1 MALNKPEPGDMD
13 GDGFRVPVK
22 AGEVIPSVVL
32 DIDDN
37 NPNVGSKASGV
48 QNNAAG
54 PEDPNLEAISGY
66 AVYDDKGQPT
76 YLDNSTVL
84 AMYINKLG
92 SAKIK
97 NLKQKYAAA
106 GLYDDPVNGTLG
118 TSDKL
123 ISLVASALNYQ
134 QISGTKLPLDAAVSE
149 AIKADVA
156 TGAAGGTSRTSG
168 SLTARPSAAAEIQ
181 DTFNTML
188 GEPAPKSAVDAYY
201 KELNALEM
209 SRISKAKTIKGVDVT
224 TKGVTEQERIDLLN
238 KYVNQYAKIR
248 ITAADAGDPV
258 AKVNLGKG
266 QFGIAYTSLKNAYF
280 ENGIPVSSA
289 SFNKQVMESASSPD
303 RLKANMNLINL
314 QAKTI
319 FPALTEKIDAGYTV
333 KQLLS
338 PYLQSRANIL
348 EEDADTIDIKE
359 LKDVAKDPK
368 GLMNLYDYEVS
379 LRQNP
384 KWRFTK
390 NAQDSMAKVASKLA
404 QTFGLV
410 G

>member
-1 MALNKPEPGDMD
+1 MAKDFD
-13 GDGFRVPVK
+13 GDGFQVPSK
-22 AGEVIPSVVL
+22 PGEVIPDVL
-32 DIDDN
+32 LDADDN
-37 NPNVGSKASGV
+37 NENVGSKKAAEIDTPAGGVDSGI
-48 QNNAAG
+48 
-54 PEDPNLEAISGY
+54 DTISGY
-66 AVYDDKGQPT
+66 AVYDDKGVAT
-76 YLDNSTVL
+76 YYDNATQLSI
-84 AMYINKLG
+84 YINKLG
-92 SAKIK
+92 PAKIK
-97 NLKQKYAAA
+97 SLKQKFAAS
-106 GLYDDPVNGTLG
+106 GLYDAPVNGILGPSDRLTTL
-118 TSDKL
+118 
-123 ISLVASALNYQ
+123 IANALAYQ
-134 QISGTKLPLDAAVSE
+134 EVTGTKFNLDGAVGKSIE
-149 AIKADVA
+149 ASVA
-156 TGAAGGTSRTSG
+156 TGGVSGSSRTSG
-168 SLTARPSAAAEIQ
+168 SLTAKPSASAEIQ
-181 DTFNTML
+181 DTFSTML

-201 KELNALEM
+201 KELNDLER
-209 SRISKAKTIKGVDVT
+209 SRISKARNIGGVDVT

-248 ITAADAGDPV
+248 ITAADAGD
-258 AKVNLGKG
+258 ATAQANLGKG
-266 QFGIAYTSLKNAYF
+266 QIGIAYTTLKNAYF
-280 ENGIPVSSA
+280 ENGIPISPA
-289 SFNKQVMESASSPD
+289 TLNKQVFESASNTD
-303 RLKANMNLINL
+303 RLKANINLINL

-348 EEDADTIDIKE
+348 EEDADSIDIKE

-390 NAQDSMAKVASKLA
+390 NAQDSMARVASKLA

>member
-1 MALNKPEPGDMD
+1 MAADKD
-13 GDGFRVPVK
+13 GDGFKVPTK
-22 AGEVIPSVVL
+22 AGEVIPDILL
-32 DIDDN
+32 DQDDN
-37 NPNVGSKASGV
+37 NKNIGSKGASAQGSTTTTDE
-48 QNNAAG
+48 NG
-54 PEDPNLEAISGY
+54 LETVSGY
-66 AVYDDKGQPT
+66 AIYNDKGEPVYADNT
-76 YLDNSTVL
+76 TELAKYLNG
-84 AMYINKLG
+84 LG
-92 SAKIK
+92 ANTIK
-97 NLKQKYAAA
+97 SLKQQYASA
-106 GLYDDPVNGTLG
+106 GQYDYPVNGKLG
-118 TSDKL
+118 TSDPL
-123 ISLVASALNYQ
+123 ISLVAKALNYQ
-134 QISGTKLPLDAAVSE
+134 QIVNTKLPLSAAISQ
-149 AIKADVA
+149 AIGADVA
-156 TGAAGGTSRTSG
+156 TGATGGSSRTSG
-168 SLTARPSAAAEIQ
+168 SLTAKPSAAAEIQ
-181 DTFNTML
+181 DTFKTML
-188 GEPAPKSAVDAYY
+188 GEAAPKGAVDAYY

-209 SRISKAKTIKGVDVT
+209 SRISKAKTVKGVDVT

-258 AKVNLGKG
+258 AQANLGKG

-280 ENGIPVSSA
+280 ENGIPISPA
-289 SFNKQVMESASSPD
+289 SFNKQVLESASDTD

-390 NAQDSMAKVASKLA
+390 NAQDSMANVAKKLA
-404 QTFGLV
+404 QTFGLA

>member
-1 MALNKPEPGDMD
+1 MSQDKD
-13 GDGFRVPVK
+13 GDGFVVPTK
-22 AGEVIPSVVL
+22 AGEVIPDVL
-32 DIDDN
+32 LDQNDN
-37 NPNVGSKASGV
+37 DKTIGSKIAAS
-48 QNNAAG
+48 QNNNTNADETG
-54 PEDPNLEAISGY
+54 LETTSGY
-66 AVYDDKGQPT
+66 AIYNDKGEPT
-76 YLDNSTVL
+76 YADNTTEL
-84 AMYINKLG
+84 AKYLNGLG
-92 SAKIK
+92 AETIK
-97 NLKQKYAAA
+97 NLKQQYASA
-106 GLYDDPVNGTLG
+106 GQYDYPVNGKLG
-118 TSDKL
+118 TSDPL
-123 ISLVASALNYQ
+123 ISLVARALNYQ
-134 QISGTKLPLDAAVSE
+134 QITGTKLPLNAAISQ
-149 AIKADVA
+149 AIKADA
-156 TGAAGGTSRTSG
+156 ETGATGGTSRTSG

-181 DTFNTML
+181 DTFKTMF
-188 GEPAPKSAVDAYY
+188 GEAAPKDAVDAYY
-201 KELNALEM
+201 KELNALEL

-238 KYVNQYAKIR
+238 KYVNQYANIR
-248 ITAADAGDPV
+248 INAANAGDPV
-258 AKVNLGKG
+258 AQANLGKG
-266 QFGIAYTSLKNAYF
+266 QFGIAYTTLKNAYF
-280 ENGIPVSSA
+280 ENGIPISQA
-289 SFNKQVMESASSPD
+289 TFNKQVLESASNND

-314 QAKTI
+314 QAKTL

-368 GLMNLYDYEVS
+368 GMMNLYDYEVS

-390 NAQDSMAKVASKLA
+390 NAQDTLANVATKLA

>member
-1 MALNKPEPGDMD
+1 MSQDKD
-13 GDGFRVPVK
+13 GDGFVVPTK
-22 AGEVIPSVVL
+22 AGEVIPDVL
-32 DIDDN
+32 LDQNDNDKTIGSKIAANKDN
-37 NPNVGSKASGV
+37 NTNTDETG
-48 QNNAAG
+48 
-54 PEDPNLEAISGY
+54 LETTSGY
-66 AVYDDKGQPT
+66 AIYNDKGEPVYADNT
-76 YLDNSTVL
+76 TELAKYLNG
-84 AMYINKLG
+84 LG
-92 SAKIK
+92 AETIK
-97 NLKQKYAAA
+97 NLKQQYASA
-106 GLYDDPVNGTLG
+106 GQYDYPVNGKLG
-118 TSDKL
+118 TSDPL
-123 ISLVASALNYQ
+123 ISLVAKALNYQ
-134 QISGTKLPLDAAVSE
+134 QITGTKLPLSAAISQAITADAE
-149 AIKADVA
+149 
-156 TGAAGGTSRTSG
+156 TGATGGTSRTSG

-181 DTFNTML
+181 DTFKTMF
-188 GEPAPKSAVDAYY
+188 GEAAPKSAVDAYY
-201 KELNALEM
+201 KELNALEL

-238 KYVNQYAKIR
+238 KYVNQYANIR
-248 ITAADAGDPV
+248 INAANAGDP
-258 AKVNLGKG
+258 AAQANLGKG
-266 QFGIAYTSLKNAYF
+266 QFGIAYTTLKNAYF
-280 ENGIPVSSA
+280 ENGIPISQA
-289 SFNKQVMESASSPD
+289 TFNKQVLESASDND

-314 QAKTI
+314 QAKTL

-368 GLMNLYDYEVS
+368 GMMNLYDYEVS

-390 NAQDSMAKVASKLA
+390 NAQDTLANVANRLA

>member
-1 MALNKPEPGDMD
+1 MAEDKDN
-13 GDGFRVPVK
+13 DGFKVPTK
-22 AGEVIPSVVL
+22 AGEVIPSIIL
-32 DIDDN
+32 DADDN
-37 NPNVGSKASGV
+37 DSNVGSKA
-48 QNNAAG
+48 AG
-54 PEDPNLEAISGY
+54 AIKDPAPDGDAGLEATSGY
-66 AVYDDKGQPT
+66 AIYNEKGEPT
-76 YLDNSTVL
+76 YADNSTEL
-84 AMYINKLG
+84 GMYLNKLG

-97 NLKQKYAAA
+97 SLKQKYSAA
-106 GLYDDPVNGTLG
+106 GLYEGPVNGTLG
-118 TSDKL
+118 TSDRL
-123 ISLVASALNYQ
+123 ITLVANALNYQ
-134 QISGTKLPLDAAVSE
+134 QITGTKFTLDAAVSA
-149 AIKADVA
+149 AIKADLD
-156 TGAAGGTSRTSG
+156 TGAAGTASRTSG
-168 SLTARPSAAAEIQ
+168 SMTARPSAAAEMQ
-181 DTFNTML
+181 DTFRTML

-201 KELNALEM
+201 KELNALEL
-209 SRISKAKTIKGVDVT
+209 SRISKARNIKGVDVT
-224 TKGVTEQERIDLLN
+224 TRGVTEQERIDLLN
-238 KYVNQYAKIR
+238 KYVNQYASIR

-258 AKVNLGKG
+258 AQANLGRG
-266 QFGIAYTSLKNAYF
+266 QFGIAYTTLKNAYF
-280 ENGIPVSSA
+280 ENGIPISQA
-289 SFNKQVMESASSPD
+289 TLNKQVLESASNTD

-359 LKDVAKDPK
+359 LKDIAKDPK

>member
-1 MALNKPEPGDMD
+1 MAADKD
-13 GDGFRVPVK
+13 GDGFKVPTK
-22 AGEVIPSVVL
+22 TGEVIPDVL
-32 DIDDN
+32 LDQDDN
-37 NPNVGSKASGV
+37 DIKVGSKIAASQDDNTTTDETGLDTV
-48 QNNAAG
+48 
-54 PEDPNLEAISGY
+54 SGY
-66 AVYDDKGQPT
+66 AIYNDKGEPVYADNT
-76 YLDNSTVL
+76 TELAKYLNG
-84 AMYINKLG
+84 LG
-92 SAKIK
+92 ANVIK
-97 NLKQKYAAA
+97 SLKQQYSSA
-106 GLYDDPVNGTLG
+106 GQYDYPVNGKLG
-118 TSDKL
+118 TSDPL
-123 ISLVASALNYQ
+123 ISLVAKALNYQ
-134 QISGTKLPLDAAVSE
+134 QITGTKLPLNAAISQ
-149 AIKADVA
+149 AISADVA
-156 TGAAGGTSRTSG
+156 TGATGGTSRTSG

-181 DTFNTML
+181 DTFKTML
-188 GEPAPKSAVDAYY
+188 GEAAPKGAVDAYY

-238 KYVNQYAKIR
+238 KYVNQYAQIR

-258 AKVNLGKG
+258 AKANLGKG
-266 QFGIAYTSLKNAYF
+266 QFGVAYTTLKNAYF
-280 ENGIPVSSA
+280 ENGIPISPA
-289 SFNKQVMESASSPD
+289 SFNKQVLESASNTD

-348 EEDADTIDIKE
+348 EEDADSIDIKE

-368 GLMNLYDYEVS
+368 GLMNLYDYEIS

-390 NAQDSMAKVASKLA
+390 NAQDSMANVAKKLA

>member
-1 MALNKPEPGDMD
+1 VSKDKD
-13 GDGFRVPVK
+13 GDGFFVPSK
-22 AGEVIPSVVL
+22 PGEVIPEAVL
-32 DIDDN
+32 DLDDN
-37 NPNVGSKASGV
+37 NAEIKGKIT
-48 QNNAAG
+48 AG
-54 PEDPNLEAISGY
+54 ANTPTTLDENGLETVSGY
-66 AVYDDKGQPT
+66 AIYNDKGEAT
-76 YLDNSTVL
+76 YADNSTEL
-84 AMYINKLG
+84 SIYINKLG
-92 SAKIK
+92 AAKIK
-97 NLKQKYAAA
+97 SLKQKYASA
-106 GLYDDPVNGTLG
+106 GLYDGPVNGVLG

-123 ISLVASALNYQ
+123 ISLVARALSYQ
-134 QISGTKLPLDAAVSE
+134 QVAGTTLNLDGAVSQ
-149 AIKADVA
+149 AIKVDVD
-156 TGAAGGTSRTSG
+156 TGAADGASRASG
-168 SLTARPSAAAEIQ
+168 SLTARPSAVAEIQ
-181 DTFNTML
+181 DTFKTML
-188 GEPAPKSAVDAYY
+188 GEPAPKGAVDAYY
-201 KELNALEM
+201 KELNALEK
-209 SRISKAKTIKGVDVT
+209 SRISKAKNVGGVDVT
-224 TKGVTEQERIDLLN
+224 TRGVSEQERLDLLN

-258 AKVNLGKG
+258 AQANLGKG
-266 QFGIAYTSLKNAYF
+266 QVGIAYTTLKNAYF
-280 ENGIPVSSA
+280 ENGIPISTA
-289 SFNKQVMESASSPD
+289 SLNKQVFESASNTD
-303 RLKANMNLINL
+303 RLKANINLINL

-319 FPALTEKIDAGYTV
+319 FPALSEKIDSGYTV

-348 EEDADTIDIKE
+348 EEDADSIDIKE

>member
-1 MALNKPEPGDMD
+1 MAEDKD
-13 GDGFRVPVK
+13 GDGFKVPTK
-22 AGEVIPSVVL
+22 TGEVIPSIVL
-32 DIDDN
+32 DADDN
-37 NPNVGSKASGV
+37 NPNVGSE
-48 QNNAAG
+48 AAKKIENPDTPG
-54 PEDPNLEAISGY
+54 GDAGLEAISGY
-66 AVYDDKGQPT
+66 AIYDDKGQVT
-76 YLDNSTVL
+76 YADNSTEL

-92 SAKIK
+92 AAKIK
-97 NLKQKYAAA
+97 SLKQKYSSA
-106 GLYDDPVNGTLG
+106 GLYEGPVNGTLG
-118 TSDKL
+118 TSDRL
-123 ISLVASALNYQ
+123 ISLVADALNYQ
-134 QISGTKLPLDAAVSE
+134 QIANTKLNLDGAVAA
-149 AIKADVA
+149 AIKADVD
-156 TGAAGGTSRTSG
+156 TGATSGSGGRTSG
-168 SLTARPSAAAEIQ
+168 SMTARQSAAAEIQ
-181 DTFNTML
+181 DTFRTML

-201 KELNALEM
+201 KELNALEL
-209 SRISKAKTIKGVDVT
+209 SRIGKARNIKGVDVT
-224 TKGVTEQERIDLLN
+224 TRGVAEQERIDLLN
-238 KYVNQYAKIR
+238 KYVNEYATIR
-248 ITAADAGDPV
+248 IAAADAGDPV
-258 AKVNLGKG
+258 AQVNLGKG

-280 ENGIPVSSA
+280 ENGIPISQA
-289 SFNKQVMESASSPD
+289 TLNKQVLESASNTD

-359 LKDVAKDPK
+359 LKDIAKDPK

-390 NAQDSMAKVASKLA
+390 NAQDSMARVASKLA
-404 QTFGLV
+404 QTFGLA

>member
-1 MALNKPEPGDMD
+1 MSKDKD
-13 GDGFRVPVK
+13 GDGFFVPSK
-22 AGEVIPSVVL
+22 PGEVIPEAVL
-32 DIDDN
+32 DLDDN
-37 NPNVGSKASGV
+37 NAEIKGKIT
-48 QNNAAG
+48 AG
-54 PEDPNLEAISGY
+54 ANTPTTLDENGLETVSGY
-66 AVYDDKGQPT
+66 AIYDDKGVAT
-76 YLDNSTVL
+76 YADNSTEL
-84 AMYINKLG
+84 SIYINKLG
-92 SAKIK
+92 AAKIK
-97 NLKQKYAAA
+97 SLKQKYASA
-106 GLYDDPVNGTLG
+106 GLYDGPVNGVLG

-123 ISLVASALNYQ
+123 ISLVARALSYQ
-134 QISGTKLPLDAAVSE
+134 QVAGTTLNLDGAVSQ
-149 AIKADVA
+149 AIKVDVD
-156 TGAAGGTSRTSG
+156 TGAADGASRASG
-168 SLTARPSAAAEIQ
+168 SLTARPSAIAEIQ
-181 DTFNTML
+181 DTFKTML
-188 GEPAPKSAVDAYY
+188 GEPAPKGAVDAYY
-201 KELNALEM
+201 KELNALEK
-209 SRISKAKTIKGVDVT
+209 SRISKAKNVGGVDVT
-224 TKGVTEQERIDLLN
+224 TRGVSEQERLDLLN

-258 AKVNLGKG
+258 AQANLGKG
-266 QFGIAYTSLKNAYF
+266 QVGIAYTTLKNAYF
-280 ENGIPVSSA
+280 ENGIPISTA
-289 SFNKQVMESASSPD
+289 SLNKQVFESASNTD
-303 RLKANMNLINL
+303 RLKANINLINL

-319 FPALTEKIDAGYTV
+319 FPALSEKIDSGYTV

-348 EEDADTIDIKE
+348 EEDADSIDIKE

>member
-1 MALNKPEPGDMD
+1 MAKDYDE
-13 GDGFRVPVK
+13 DGFTVPSK
-22 AGEVIPSVVL
+22 PGEVIPDVL
-32 DIDDN
+32 LDQDDN
-37 NPNVGSKASGV
+37 NKNIGSKKATEIDTPSDGLDSGI
-48 QNNAAG
+48 
-54 PEDPNLEAISGY
+54 DTISGY
-66 AVYDDKGQPT
+66 AVYDDKGVAT
-76 YLDNSTVL
+76 YYDNTTQLSI
-84 AMYINKLG
+84 YINKLG

-97 NLKQKYAAA
+97 SLKQKFAAS
-106 GLYDDPVNGTLG
+106 GLYDDPVNGILG
-118 TSDKL
+118 PSDRL
-123 ISLVASALNYQ
+123 VSLVANALAYQ
-134 QISGTKLPLDAAVSE
+134 EVTGTKLTLDAAISE
-149 AIKADVA
+149 SIKAAVA
-156 TGAAGGTSRTSG
+156 TGAASGGTSRTSG
-168 SLTARPSAAAEIQ
+168 SMTARPSAAAEIQ

-188 GEPAPKSAVDAYY
+188 GEAAPKGAVDAYY

-224 TKGVTEQERIDLLN
+224 TRGVTEQERIDLLN

-248 ITAADAGDPV
+248 ITAADAGD
-258 AKVNLGKG
+258 ATAQANLGKG
-266 QFGIAYTSLKNAYF
+266 QIGIAYTTLKNAYF
-280 ENGIPVSSA
+280 ENGIPISPA
-289 SFNKQVMESASSPD
+289 TLNKQVFESASNTD
-303 RLKANMNLINL
+303 RLKANINLINL

-348 EEDADTIDIKE
+348 EEDADSIDIKE

-390 NAQDSMAKVASKLA
+390 NAQDSMARVASKLA

>member
-1 MALNKPEPGDMD
+1 VAADKD
-13 GDGFRVPVK
+13 GDGFKVPTK
-22 AGEVIPSVVL
+22 KGEVIPDILL
-32 DIDDN
+32 DQNDN
-37 NPNVGSKASGV
+37 DKTVGSKGAAA
-48 QNNAAG
+48 QNNATTTDETG
-54 PEDPNLEAISGY
+54 LETTSGY
-66 AVYDDKGQPT
+66 AIYNAKGEPVYADNTTELAK
-76 YLDNSTVL
+76 YLND
-84 AMYINKLG
+84 LG
-92 SAKIK
+92 ADTIK
-97 NLKQKYAAA
+97 SLKQQYANA
-106 GLYDDPVNGTLG
+106 GQYDYPVNGKLG
-118 TSDKL
+118 TSDPL
-123 ISLVASALNYQ
+123 ISLVAKALNYQ
-134 QISGTKLPLDAAVSE
+134 QIANTKLPLNAAISQ
-149 AIKADVA
+149 AIKADIE
-156 TGAAGGTSRTSG
+156 TGAVGGSSRTSG
-168 SLTARPSAAAEIQ
+168 SMTARPSATAEIQ
-181 DTFNTML
+181 DTFKTML

-224 TKGVTEQERIDLLN
+224 TRGVTEQERIDLLN

-258 AKVNLGKG
+258 AQANLGKG
-266 QFGIAYTSLKNAYF
+266 QFGIAYTTLKNSYF
-280 ENGIPVSSA
+280 ENGIPISPA
-289 SFNKQVMESASSPD
+289 SFNKQVLESASNPD
-303 RLKANMNLINL
+303 RLKSNMNLINL
-314 QAKTI
+314 QAKTL
-319 FPALTEKIDAGYTV
+319 FPALTEKIDSGYTV

-390 NAQDSMAKVASKLA
+390 NAQDSMANVAKKLA

>member
-1 MALNKPEPGDMD
+1 MAKDLD
-13 GDGFRVPVK
+13 GDGFKVPSK
-22 AGEVIPSVVL
+22 PGEVIPDILL
-32 DIDDN
+32 DMDDN
-37 NPNVGSKASGV
+37 DEKIGSKG
-48 QNNAAG
+48 AATTG
-54 PEDPNLEAISGY
+54 SNTTTNENGLETVSGY
-66 AVYDDKGQPT
+66 AIYDDKGVAT
-76 YLDNSTVL
+76 YADNTTEL
-84 AMYINKLG
+84 AKYLNKLG
-92 SAKIK
+92 SNTIK
-97 NLKQKYAAA
+97 SLKQTYASA
-106 GLYDDPVNGTLG
+106 GQYDYPVNGKLG
-118 TSDKL
+118 TSDPL
-123 ISLVASALNYQ
+123 ISLVAKALNYQ
-134 QISGTKLPLDAAVSE
+134 QITGTTLNLSSAVSQ
-149 AIKADVA
+149 AIKADIE
-156 TGAAGGTSRTSG
+156 TGAVGGTSRTSG
-168 SLTARPSAAAEIQ
+168 SLTAKPSVAAEMQ
-181 DTFNTML
+181 DTFKTML

-201 KELNALEM
+201 KELNALEK
-209 SRISKAKTIKGVDVT
+209 SRIGKARNVGGVDVT
-224 TKGVTEQERIDLLN
+224 TKGVSEQERIDLLN

-248 ITAADAGDPV
+248 ITAADAGDP
-258 AKVNLGKG
+258 AAQASLGKG
-266 QFGIAYTSLKNAYF
+266 QIGIAYTTLKNAYF
-280 ENGIPVSSA
+280 ENGIPISA
-289 SFNKQVMESASSPD
+289 ASLNKQVFESASDTD
-303 RLKANMNLINL
+303 RLKANINLINL

-390 NAQDSMAKVASKLA
+390 NAQDSMARVASKLA

>member
-1 MALNKPEPGDMD
+1 MSKDKD
-13 GDGFRVPVK
+13 GDGFFVPSK
-22 AGEVIPSVVL
+22 PGEVIPEAVL
-32 DIDDN
+32 DLDDN
-37 NPNVGSKASGV
+37 NAEIKGKIT
-48 QNNAAG
+48 AG
-54 PEDPNLEAISGY
+54 ANTPTTLDENGLETVSGY
-66 AVYDDKGQPT
+66 AIYNDKGEAT
-76 YLDNSTVL
+76 YADNSTEL
-84 AMYINKLG
+84 SIYINKLG
-92 SAKIK
+92 AAKIK
-97 NLKQKYAAA
+97 SLKQKYASA
-106 GLYDDPVNGTLG
+106 GLYDGPVNGVLG

-123 ISLVASALNYQ
+123 ISLVARALSYQ
-134 QISGTKLPLDAAVSE
+134 QVAGTTLNLDGAVSQ
-149 AIKADVA
+149 AIKVDVD
-156 TGAAGGTSRTSG
+156 TGAADGASRASG
-168 SLTARPSAAAEIQ
+168 SLTARPSAVAEIQ
-181 DTFNTML
+181 DTFKTML
-188 GEPAPKSAVDAYY
+188 GEPAPKGAVDAYY
-201 KELNALEM
+201 KELNALEK
-209 SRISKAKTIKGVDVT
+209 SRISKAKNVGGVDVT
-224 TKGVTEQERIDLLN
+224 TRGVSEQERLDLLN

-258 AKVNLGKG
+258 AQANLGKG
-266 QFGIAYTSLKNAYF
+266 QVGIAYTTLKNAYF
-280 ENGIPVSSA
+280 ENGIPISTA
-289 SFNKQVMESASSPD
+289 SLNKQVFESASNTD
-303 RLKANMNLINL
+303 RLKANINLINL

-319 FPALTEKIDAGYTV
+319 FPALSEKIDSGYTV

-348 EEDADTIDIKE
+348 EEDADSIDIKE

>member
-1 MALNKPEPGDMD
+1 MAEDKDN
-13 GDGFRVPVK
+13 DGFKVPTK
-22 AGEVIPSVVL
+22 AGEIIPSIIL
-32 DIDDN
+32 DADDN
-37 NPNVGSKASGV
+37 DPNVGSKAAGAIENPTPSGDT
-48 QNNAAG
+48 G
-54 PEDPNLEAISGY
+54 LEAISGY
-66 AVYDDKGQPT
+66 AIYDDKGNIT
-76 YLDNSTVL
+76 YADNSTE
-84 AMYINKLG
+84 LG
-92 SAKIK
+92 IYLNGLGAAKIK
-97 NLKQKYAAA
+97 SLKQKYAAA
-106 GLYDDPVNGTLG
+106 GLYDGPVNGTLG

-123 ISLVASALNYQ
+123 IGLVANALNYQ
-134 QISGTKLPLDAAVSE
+134 QIAKTKFNLDGAVAQ
-149 AIKADVA
+149 AIKVDID
-156 TGAAGGTSRTSG
+156 TGAGGTTSRTSG
-168 SLTARPSAAAEIQ
+168 SMTARPSAAAEMQ
-181 DTFNTML
+181 DTFRTML

-201 KELNALEM
+201 KELNALEL
-209 SRISKAKTIKGVDVT
+209 SRISKAKNIKGVDVT

-238 KYVNQYAKIR
+238 KYVNQYAQIR

-258 AKVNLGKG
+258 AQANLGKG
-266 QFGIAYTSLKNAYF
+266 QFGIAYTTLKNAYF
-280 ENGIPVSSA
+280 ENGIPISQA
-289 SFNKQVMESASSPD
+289 TLNKQVLESASKTD

-359 LKDVAKDPK
+359 LKDIAKDPK

>member
-1 MALNKPEPGDMD
+1 MAEDKD
-13 GDGFRVPVK
+13 GDGFLVPTK
-22 AGEVIPSVVL
+22 PGEVIPSIVL
-32 DIDDN
+32 DADDN
-37 NPNVGSKASGV
+37 DENVGST
-48 QNNAAG
+48 AAG
-54 PEDPNLEAISGY
+54 ALKDPTATDGDAGLEAISGY
-66 AVYDDKGQPT
+66 AIYDDKGNVK
-76 YLDNSTVL
+76 YADNSTE
-84 AMYINKLG
+84 LG
-92 SAKIK
+92 IYLNGLGPAKIK
-97 NLKQKYAAA
+97 SLKQKYSAA
-106 GLYDDPVNGTLG
+106 GLYDGPINGILG
-118 TSDKL
+118 TSDRL
-123 ISLVASALNYQ
+123 IGLVANALNYQ
-134 QISGTKLPLDAAVSE
+134 QITGTKFNLDGAVSE
-149 AIKADVA
+149 AIKADIA
-156 TGAAGGTSRTSG
+156 TGAGATGSRTSG
-168 SLTARPSAAAEIQ
+168 SVTARPSAAAEMQ
-181 DTFNTML
+181 DTFRTML

-209 SRISKAKTIKGVDVT
+209 SRISKARNVKGVDVT
-224 TKGVTEQERIDLLN
+224 TRGVTEQERIDLLN
-238 KYVNQYAKIR
+238 KYVNEYAKIR

-258 AKVNLGKG
+258 AQANLGKG
-266 QFGIAYTSLKNAYF
+266 QFGIAYTTLKNAYF
-280 ENGIPVSSA
+280 ENGIPISPGTL
-289 SFNKQVMESASSPD
+289 NKQVLESASNTD

-359 LKDVAKDPK
+359 LKDIAKDPK

-390 NAQDSMAKVASKLA
+390 NAQDSMARVASKLA
-404 QTFGLV
+404 QTFGLA

>member
-13 GDGFRVPVK
+13 GDGFRVPTK
-22 AGEVIPSVVL
+22 PGETIPSVVL
-32 DIDDN
+32 DLDDN
-37 NPNVGSKASGV
+37 NPNIGSKASGA
-48 QNNAAG
+48 QNNAPSA
-54 PEDPNLEAISGY
+54 EDTDLETISGY
-66 AVYDDKGQPT
+66 EIYDDKGNRT
-76 YLDNSTVL
+76 LADNLTEL
-84 AMYINKLG
+84 AIHLNKLG
-92 SAKIK
+92 PAKIK
-97 NLKQKYAAA
+97 SIKQKYAAA
-106 GLYDDPVNGTLG
+106 GLYDGPVNGTLG
-118 TSDKL
+118 TSDRI
-123 ISLVASALNYQ
+123 ISLVANALNYQ
-134 QISGTKLPLDAAVSE
+134 QIAGTKLALDGAIKE

-168 SLTARPSAAAEIQ
+168 SLTAKSSAAAEIQ
-181 DTFNTML
+181 DTFKTML
-188 GEPAPKSAVDAYY
+188 GETAPKSAVDAYY
-201 KELNALEM
+201 KELNALEL

-224 TKGVTEQERIDLLN
+224 TRGVSEQERIDLLN
-238 KYVNQYAKIR
+238 KYVNQYANIR
-248 ITAADAGDPV
+248 INAANAGDP
-258 AKVNLGKG
+258 AAQANLGRG
-266 QFGIAYTSLKNAYF
+266 QFGIAYTTLKNAYF
-280 ENGIPVSSA
+280 ENGIPISPA
-289 SFNKQVMESASSPD
+289 SFNKQVLESVSNPD

-314 QAKTI
+314 QAKTL

-379 LRQNP
+379 LRQNS

-390 NAQDSMAKVASKLA
+390 NAQDTLANVANRLA

>member
-1 MALNKPEPGDMD
+1 MAEDKDNDTFKVPTKP
-13 GDGFRVPVK
+13 
-22 AGEVIPSVVL
+22 GEVIPSILL
-32 DIDDN
+32 DADDN
-37 NPNVGSKASGV
+37 DPNVGSI
-48 QNNAAG
+48 AADKIKSPDAPG
-54 PEDPNLEAISGY
+54 DDKGLESLSGY
-66 AVYDDKGQPT
+66 RIYDDKGGILRDVDNSIELGT
-76 YLDNSTVL
+76 YLND
-84 AMYINKLG
+84 LG
-92 SAKIK
+92 AAKIK
-97 NLKQKYAAA
+97 SLKQKYSAA
-106 GLYDDPVNGTLG
+106 GLYDGPINGTLG

-123 ISLVASALNYQ
+123 ITLVANALNYQ
-134 QISGTKLPLDAAVSE
+134 QVVRTTFNLDEAVAS
-149 AIKADVA
+149 AIKADVF
-156 TGAAGGTSRTSG
+156 TGAAGASSRTSG
-168 SLTARPSAAAEIQ
+168 SMTARPSAAAEMQ
-181 DTFNTML
+181 DTFRTML

-201 KELNALEM
+201 KELNALEL
-209 SRISKAKTIKGVDVT
+209 SRISKARNIKGVDVT

-238 KYVNQYAKIR
+238 KYVNQYANVR
-248 ITAADAGDPV
+248 IAAADAGDPV
-258 AKVNLGKG
+258 AQVNLGKG

-280 ENGIPVSSA
+280 ENGIPISQA
-289 SFNKQVMESASSPD
+289 TLNKQVLESASNTD

-319 FPALTEKIDAGYTV
+319 FPALSEKIDRGYTV

-359 LKDVAKDPK
+359 LKDIAKDPK

-390 NAQDSMAKVASKLA
+390 NAQDSMARVASKLA
-404 QTFGLV
+404 QTFGLA